1 MQTLWEAPSLS
12 LKTGEVSRKIQRGK
26 HTTRHA
32 ELYPVT
38 VGESICYIADTPGF
52 SMIDFARFNFTDR
65 EGLPYTFREFA
76 PLMGECRYTK
86 CTHTKEEGC
95 AVLERVKAG
104 DISKCRHESYVAM
117 LEEINKNPPW
127 KNRILIL
134 ANGGNISKAVFVL
147 LAEHGRVNENVI

>member
-1 MQTLWEAPSLS
+1 M
-12 LKTGEVSRKIQRGK
+12 
-26 HTTRHA
+26 
-32 ELYPVT
+32 
-38 VGESICYIADTPGF
+38 CYIADTPGF

-95 AVLERVKAG
+95 AVLEKVKSG
-104 DISKCRHESYVAM
+104 EISKNRHESYIAM

-127 KNRILIL
+127 KKR
-134 ANGGNISKAVFVL
+134 
-147 LAEHGRVNENVI
+147 